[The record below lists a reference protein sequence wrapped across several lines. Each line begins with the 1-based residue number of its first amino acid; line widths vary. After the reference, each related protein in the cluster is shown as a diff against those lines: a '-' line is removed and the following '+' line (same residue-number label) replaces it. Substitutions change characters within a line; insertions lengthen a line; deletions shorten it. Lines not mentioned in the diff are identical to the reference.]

1 MMKKIT
7 KQLKVFSNSGIAI
20 LFALGSLTVSA
31 GSDQHKHE
39 QEEKSSVG
47 SLSNEVRGLL
57 AQEMQFIDKAMKEM
71 FSAYISGDWETI
83 AKLSKQVE
91 ESFILK
97 QKLTK
102 HQKHELHE
110 KLPKKFLMLD
120 QQFHYYAGMLSH
132 VAENE
137 KTELVGFYY
146 SKMQESCLGC
156 HSQFATE
163 RFEKLNKSNKKEAE
177 HSH

>member
-7 KQLKVFSNSGIAI
+7 KQLKIFSKFGVAI
-20 LFALGSLTVSA
+20 LFSLGSLTANA
-31 GSDQHKHE
+31 GSDEHNHE
-39 QEEKSSVG
+39 VEPSVS
-47 SLSNEVRGLL
+47 SLSKEVRGLL
-57 AQEMQFIDKAMKEM
+57 AQEMQFIDKAMKDM

-83 AKLSKQVE
+83 ADLSKKVE

-102 HQKHELHE
+102 HQMHELHE
-110 KLPKKFLMLD
+110 KLPKEFLKLD

-137 KTELVGFYY
+137 KAELVGFYF

-163 RFEKLNKSNKKEAE
+163 RFNRFKTDKNKKVE

>member
-1 MMKKIT
+1 MMIKIT
-7 KQLKVFSNSGIAI
+7 EQLKNFSKSGMAI
-20 LFALGSLTVSA
+20 LLTLGSLTANA
-31 GSDQHKHE
+31 GSEQHKHGH
-39 QEEKSSVG
+39 EEKSSVE
-47 SLSNEVRGLL
+47 SLSKEVRGLL
-57 AQEMQFIDKAMKEM
+57 AQEMQFIDKAMKDM

-83 AKLSKQVE
+83 ATLSRKVE

-110 KLPKKFLMLD
+110 KLPQEFLKLD

-132 VAENE
+132 VAKNE
-137 KTELVGFYY
+137 KAELVGFYY

-163 RFEKLNKSNKKEAE
+163 RFEKLNDKNRNEVE

>member
-7 KQLKVFSNSGIAI
+7 KQLKVFSNSGIAV
-20 LFALGSLTVSA
+20 LFALGSLSVSA

-71 FSAYISGDWETI
+71 FSAYVSGDWETI
-83 AKLSKQVE
+83 AKLSKKVE

-97 QKLTK
+97 QKLTN

-110 KLPKKFLMLD
+110 KLPQEFLKLD

-146 SKMQESCLGC
+146 SKMRESCLEC

-163 RFEKLNKSNKKEAE
+163 RFEKFKALKSEERE
-177 HSH
+177 HNH